1 MNSGYPAI
9 ATAQL
14 LVPESCPGFQ
24 ITKYQ
29 AGVIGNNSISTSYVY
44 IHIFV
49 FRVPIKDYIF
59 VLVSLDNAATPIV
72 CILSGYLQ
80 HRYGP
85 LKVLE
90 LACLPYI
97 GGWLVAAFSTS
108 AEMLY
113 VSRIIVGIS
122 AALLATTVYTVEIAS
137 KEMRGTFSIMEA
149 VLR

>member
-1 MNSGYPAI
+1 MNYLHTYPYFW
-9 ATAQL
+9 TNTHWFL
-14 LVPESCPGFQ
+14 
-24 ITKYQ
+24 
-29 AGVIGNNSISTSYVY
+29 
-44 IHIFV
+44 
-49 FRVPIKDYIF
+49 VPIKHYISA
-59 VLVSLDNAATPIV
+59 LVSLDNAATPFV

-85 LKVLE
+85 KRVLE

-108 AEMLY
+108 AELLY

>member
-1 MNSGYPAI
+1 MKYLHTYPYFC
-9 ATAQL
+9 THWFL
-14 LVPESCPGFQ
+14 
-24 ITKYQ
+24 
-29 AGVIGNNSISTSYVY
+29 
-44 IHIFV
+44 
-49 FRVPIKDYIF
+49 VPIKHYIF

-85 LKVLE
+85 KRVLE

-108 AEMLY
+108 AELLY